1 MRQNKVKTILLGMF
15 ALGFAAL
22 LVVSLAKIT
31 SITFESKESAEM
43 YKDLH
48 RFVGTTSPSITVLR
62 EESGEMPGEAQ
73 VQISLPQVD
82 FAALQEQNAEIT
94 GWLILEDSSINHPVV
109 QGANNAFYLKHLF
122 DGTQNVNGTL
132 FTDYRN
138 ARDFSDRHTII
149 YGHRMK
155 NGSMFTPLLNYADQ
169 SFYEAH
175 PRLLLV
181 TPEGGYMV
189 ELFSAYTTDVHADSW
204 QRNFADDADFTEWIQ
219 AAKDRSDFTSDVEV
233 QTSDRLLTL
242 STCSSAFQNARYVVV
257 GKLVE
262 VG

>member
-1 MRQNKVKTILLGMF
+1 MRYILFGVF
-15 ALGFAAL
+15 ALVFAAL
-22 LVVSLAKIT
+22 LVVSLVHIT
-31 SITFESKESAEM
+31 SITFESKESAAM

-48 RFVGTTSPSITVLR
+48 RFVDTASPSVTV
-62 EESGEMPGEAQ
+62 PGEEPGSAQ
-73 VQISLPQVD
+73 VSISLPRVD

-94 GWLILEDSSINHPVV
+94 GWLVLENSSINHPVV
-109 QGANNAFYLKHLF
+109 QGANNGFYLKHLF

-149 YGHRMK
+149 YGHRM
-155 NGSMFTPLLNYADQ
+155 NDGSMFAPLLNYADQ

-175 PRLLLV
+175 PRLLLL
-181 TPEGGYMV
+181 TPDGGYLV
-189 ELFSAYTTDVHADSW
+189 ELFSAYTTDIHADSW
-204 QRNFADDADFTEWIQ
+204 QRDFTDDADFKAWIQ

-233 QTSDRLLTL
+233 DASDQLLTL
-242 STCSSAFQNARYVVV
+242 STCSTAFQNARYVVV
-257 GKLVE
+257 GKLVA

>member
-1 MRQNKVKTILLGMF
+1 MKSILLGVF
-15 ALGFAAL
+15 ALSFAAL
-22 LVVSLAKIT
+22 LMVSLAQIT

-43 YKDLH
+43 YENLH
-48 RFVGTTSPSITVLR
+48 RFVSTASPSVTVLR
-62 EESGEMPGEAQ
+62 EESGEEPEAVQ
-73 VQISLPQVD
+73 VPTISLPQVD

-94 GWLILEDSSINHPVV
+94 GWLILENSSINHPVV
-109 QGANNAFYLKHLF
+109 QGTNNAFYLKHLF

-169 SFYEAH
+169 DFYEAH

-204 QRNFADDADFTEWIQ
+204 QRNFADDADFEAWIQ
-219 AAKDRSDFTSDVEV
+219 AARDRSDFTSDVEV
-233 QTSDRLLTL
+233 QASDRLLTL
-242 STCSSAFQNARYVVV
+242 STCSSAFQNARYVVI